1 MNFFSE
7 SRLIAFYADGL
18 PFDGA
23 TIFEGGLGGSESA
36 LYFLARE
43 FAALGH
49 RVQVFSQTS
58 RPGFYEGVEYCQIRD
73 FPRAAAGQ
81 IFDVFIVS
89 RFPQVFSLPFSS
101 YLTVMWNHDI
111 LDSPESYLKATF
123 RADLFFTL
131 SAYHEAEYLAQL
143 PELAPYFHRTRNGV
157 DLALIE
163 PARLGAV
170 KQMNKV
176 IYASRP
182 ERGLDIL
189 LKHIWPRLLTARPHL
204 ELHIAGYQAPD
215 KPGYEHIPDLL
226 ANTPG
231 VIPLGSLAKPEFY
244 RHLAEAALLLYPC
257 CFPEISCITAL
268 EAQALGTPIITTRD
282 FALPETVG
290 VPHYLIPGRPVLPA
304 YQEAFISRAL
314 EYLDDEQ
321 RYRED
326 TAQARGWVE
335 ENYSWRTI
343 AAEWLELFARH
354 LARGKPR
361 IKPDYSLFLVGSE
374 STSDEGPFPCPLI
387 PLPKQIRRLAKTRTS
402 VDLGEIQHF
411 LEKEEGGDW
420 VLVIDAGDHPVT
432 LPHLG
437 IYLETQRLD
446 WFGFRGDT
454 APPGHWDAVL
464 FRRDRPLLPE
474 NGLEVRLG

>member
-1 MNFFSE
+1 MDFFSE

-23 TIFEGGLGGSESA
+23 TIFERGLGGSESA

-43 FAALGH
+43 FAAMGH

-58 RPGFYEGVEYCQIRD
+58 RPGSYDGVEYGRVWD
-73 FPRAAAGQ
+73 FPRAAVGQ

-89 RFPQVFSLPFSS
+89 RFPQVLALPFRSS
-101 YLTVMWNHDI
+101 LIVMWNHDI
-111 LDSPESYLKATF
+111 LDYPENYRQATF

-143 PELAPYFHRTRNGV
+143 PDLAPYFHRTRNGL
-157 DLALIE
+157 DLALIQA
-163 PARLGAV
+163 ARRGAP
-170 KQMNKV
+170 KQKNKV

-182 ERGLDIL
+182 ERGLDLL
-189 LKHIWPRLLTARPHL
+189 LKQIWPRLLAARPQL
-204 ELHIAGYQAPD
+204 ELYIAGYQAPD
-215 KPGYEHIPDLL
+215 KPGYEHIPQLM
-226 ANTPG
+226 AQTPG

-290 VPHYLIPGRPVLPA
+290 VPHYLIGGRPVLPE

-314 EYLDDEQ
+314 EYLADDR

-326 TAQARGWVE
+326 TAQARRWVE

-343 AAEWLELFARH
+343 AKEWLELFAR
-354 LARGKPR
+354 LLDRGRPQ
-361 IKPDYSLFLVGSE
+361 IKPDYSLFLLGNDSIL
-374 STSDEGPFPCPLI
+374 DNAPFPGSLAPPPKLI
-387 PLPKQIRRLAKTRTS
+387 KRLPKTDKS

-411 LEKEEGGDW
+411 LEREESGDW
-420 VLVIDAGDHPVT
+420 VLVVDPGEHPLS

-437 IYLETQRLD
+437 IYLEAQRLD
-446 WFGFRGDT
+446 WFGFRVPPT
-454 APPGHWDAVL
+454 PPGHWDAVL
-464 FRRDRPLLPE
+464 FRRNRPLLPE

>member
-36 LYFLARE
+36 LF
-43 FAALGH
+43 F
-49 RVQVFSQTS
+49 
-58 RPGFYEGVEYCQIRD
+58 
-73 FPRAAAGQ
+73 
-81 IFDVFIVS
+81 
-89 RFPQVFSLPFSS
+89 LPFSS

-189 LKHIWPRLLTARPHL
+189 LKYIWPRLLTARPHL

-226 ANTPG
+226 AT
-231 VIPLGSLAKPEFY
+231 
-244 RHLAEAALLLYPC
+244 
-257 CFPEISCITAL
+257 
-268 EAQALGTPIITTRD
+268 
-282 FALPETVG
+282 
-290 VPHYLIPGRPVLPA
+290 
-304 YQEAFISRAL
+304 
-314 EYLDDEQ
+314 
-321 RYRED
+321 
-326 TAQARGWVE
+326 
-335 ENYSWRTI
+335 
-343 AAEWLELFARH
+343 
-354 LARGKPR
+354 
-361 IKPDYSLFLVGSE
+361 
-374 STSDEGPFPCPLI
+374 
-387 PLPKQIRRLAKTRTS
+387 
-402 VDLGEIQHF
+402 
-411 LEKEEGGDW
+411 
-420 VLVIDAGDHPVT
+420 
-432 LPHLG
+432 
-437 IYLETQRLD
+437 
-446 WFGFRGDT
+446 
-454 APPGHWDAVL
+454 
-464 FRRDRPLLPE
+464 
-474 NGLEVRLG
+474 